1 MVDETACA
9 VWNPGSCEGT
19 SSCPPRCPRFVAPDG
34 TAYTIY
40 RLGEC
45 PTGSRER
52 VAAETGLDPT
62 VDDGLVAF
70 RGDDIVAWT
79 ERDRGDGRRWRANV
93 TLGEEASALVGVEL
107 VRQIVAAG
115 VDQGAGSVV
124 VRSPADVANGVLGEL
139 DGAEAVPDDQDADA
153 IETALRDVVTG
164 EASAREAADR
174 LDIADG
180 KVTAFRRSVA
190 DVQDTYDHLADLVG
204 DRSNV
209 VVVSHRSPFNTSFD
223 RHHSKGT
230 REEDREAFHTGSI
243 ALKLL
248 ARTHDVYATL
258 SGHSHAFGYD
268 TGDGAAAAPY
278 MLNLGYRGLG
288 VVDLDPTAGVFSF
301 VDATA
306 N

>member
-1 MVDETACA
+1 M
-9 VWNPGSCEGT
+9 
-19 SSCPPRCPRFVAPDG
+19 R
-34 TAYTIY
+34 
-40 RLGEC
+40 
-45 PTGSRER
+45 
-52 VAAETGLDPT
+52 
-62 VDDGLVAF
+62 
-70 RGDDIVAWT
+70 
-79 ERDRGDGRRWRANV
+79 
-93 TLGEEASALVGVEL
+93 ALVCNDL
-107 VRQIVAAG
+107 HLKPAASDYD
-115 VDQGAGSVV
+115 VDAMT
-124 VRSPADVANGVLGEL
+124 
-139 DGAEAVPDDQDADA
+139 VPDDVDAVFVAGDLTHRAGPDDRALARRFVRRFAPDVPLFYVPGNHDRAPMPGRVVDDLEGAVDGHDAVRECGSVTVVGWGCERRSLDPALDQAAFPALDPRTEPRGERRYAADRTADA

-268 TGDGAAAAPY
+268 TGDGAAAAPH

-288 VVDLDPTAGVFSF
+288 VVDLDPTACVFSF